1 MVKTA
6 LAGHNVLLSGQ
17 ARTGKSFVVDGLVN
31 ELRCCGRKVVV
42 VCSSGISCSVY
53 GDGVKS
59 CTVHS
64 YYALQTADMPS
75 KMVLSRAAAIP
86 HVAAR
91 VKEVDTIIWD
101 EDGMSSK
108 RIFQLVN
115 AIHHELSEEEESD
128 RPFGC
133 KQLVVVGEF
142 LQLRPVPG
150 TFDEGEF
157 MFRAELFKKVITHR
171 FELKTMMRQSLSD
184 NTFIHALKELR
195 LGWASAV

>member
-1 MVKTA
+1 M
-6 LAGHNVLLSGQ
+6 
-17 ARTGKSFVVDGLVN
+17 
-31 ELRCCGRKVVV
+31 
-42 VCSSGISCSVY
+42 
-53 GDGVKS
+53 
-59 CTVHS
+59 
-64 YYALQTADMPS
+64 
-75 KMVLSRAAAIP
+75 
-86 HVAAR
+86 AAR

-108 RIFQLVN
+108 RILQLVN